1 MFRKLLRIEILL
13 EMGTPQISQFLF
25 FFLSVVN
32 QDFQFDWEIPNT
44 KKYFRKEEY
53 QNVFWENIFWTFKQK
68 LIILLHTC
76 IKCYIRKHFFKK
88 KEIVQFFLKIYHL
101 DQSLCTKNCTPKNTQ
116 ASIWKSKSKKKYI
129 SYLKTTMTL
138 FVHSECQYSGLLF
151 SPIYSIIILVKKP
164 S

>member
-1 MFRKLLRIEILL
+1 MKSCWKWAHHKYHNF
-13 EMGTPQISQFLF
+13 F

-88 KEIVQFFLKIYHL
+88 RKSYNFFLTTTIWTSHCVPRIVPPKILRH
-101 DQSLCTKNCTPKNTQ
+101 QFEKVKARKNTYH
-116 ASIWKSKSKKKYI
+116 ISKLWWHYLYI
-129 SYLKTTMTL
+129 QSANIQDYYFRRYTA
-138 FVHSECQYSGLLF
+138 
-151 SPIYSIIILVKKP
+151 
-164 S
+164 